1 MTFDLK
7 CSIIYVY
14 QVVGGVSYSVGKLD
28 YIDFTRYEIVR
39 FLILNRVELETSA
52 KESDNSSLLTSE
64 DIICI
69 YTSLD
74 ELIDRCEF
82 NNKRTELIKMLFSGK
97 RISDLDGK
105 KSGNS
110 RIVSR
115 IIQDINN
122 RAIIDKKVWCVLD
135 DY

>member
-1 MTFDLK
+1 M
-7 CSIIYVY
+7 
-14 QVVGGVSYSVGKLD
+14 GKLD

-52 KESDNSSLLTSE
+52 KESNNNSSLTSE
-64 DIICI
+64 DIVCI
-69 YTSLD
+69 YISLD
-74 ELIDRCEF
+74 EIIDRCEF

-122 RAIIDKKVWCVLD
+122 RAIIDKKVWCGLD